1 MIHERQDSKMADN
14 KQSEIIRTSLESI
27 KTMLDSNTV
36 LGEAV
41 TTPSGVTIIP
51 VSKVT
56 VGYASGGLDY
66 LKKDTPVQNGK
77 PVFNNYGGGGGTGIT
92 VSPVCFIVIDA
103 EGHTEI
109 LNVNAPAGVEDTASR
124 VISFIERS
132 PELIEKI
139 KAAFSKK

>member
-1 MIHERQDSKMADN
+1 MAEN
-14 KQSEIIRTSLESI
+14 KQSEIIRASLESI
-27 KTMLDSNTV
+27 KTMLDANTV

-41 TTPSGVTIIP
+41 TTPAGVTIIP

-66 LKKDTPVQNGK
+66 MKKDTPVQNGK

-92 VSPVCFIVIDA
+92 VTPVCFIVIDA
-103 EGHTEI
+103 EGKTDI
-109 LNVNAPAGVEDTASR
+109 LNVNAPAGPEDTASR

-132 PELIEKI
+132 PELIDKL
-139 KAAFSKK
+139 KTAFSKK

>member
-1 MIHERQDSKMADN
+1 MADN

>member
-109 LNVNAPAGVEDTASR
+109 LNVNAPACVEDTASR

>member
-1 MIHERQDSKMADN
+1 MAEN

-27 KTMLDSNTV
+27 KTMLDANTV
-36 LGEAV
+36 LGEPV
-41 TTPSGVTIIP
+41 STPVGTTIIP
-51 VSKVT
+51 VSKIT

-77 PVFNNYGGGGGTGIT
+77 PVYSNYGGGGGTGVT
-92 VSPVCFIVIDA
+92 VSPIAFIVIDA

-109 LNVNAPAGVEDTASR
+109 LNINSPAGPEDTASR

-132 PELIEKI
+132 PELIEKL
-139 KAAFSKK
+139 KTAFSKK